1 MSGLLVG
8 TKVTRDWIRGDKDLK
23 PKKEGSF
30 GKMTKQ
36 QKRDKKQR
44 DKAKTPMHE
53 DARYS

>member
-23 PKKEGSF
+23 PKKTGYH

-36 QKRDKKQR
+36 QRRDKKQR
-44 DKAKTPMHE
+44 EKAKTPLHE
-53 DARYS
+53 DLTYS